1 MPSDLQP
8 LFTYSLSYDPL
19 GNVTSRTQTRC
30 TYNFCAGSSADV
42 PRTVTGTFTQG
53 LLTAVPGHA
62 SSITYHPNSL
72 VAQVAHSNGVLDLQE
87 KDPDD
92 MARPL
97 RLRTSG
103 ASEDFDSG
111 LYAFDGAGNVTEM
124 GTQRYVYDLLSRIGE
139 AQVEVPGTGCGE
151 ELLLQSG
158 TDSGTVTHESCG
170 TVRAEGS
177 YKVGATGNVTLRAG
191 NRVVLGDGFS
201 VASGGRLTA
210 GTDPA
215 LDPEGEPTAASQSF
229 TFDPFGNL
237 LSVTTEREG
246 QSPET
251 RTIGTNASTN
261 RLTVAG
267 YDLSGNVT
275 SWSGREYR
283 YDPFNMV
290 WQTKPT
296 NGNGHTFVYGPG
308 DERLWAVDWTAGTA
322 ASNWVSTWTLRDLDG
337 SPLRQYR
344 NVGENLSGNWF
355 LQRDYVYRNGGLLA
369 AHTPEGFQHFH
380 LDHLGSPR
388 ILTDSNAQ
396 TLAQHLYFPFGEEAT
411 NPAQDAEA
419 LKFTGHERDDLD
431 ASGTTRDLDYM
442 HRRFHSPHLGRFFS
456 PDELKRYEPLRTPQ
470 LYNRYS
476 YVVANPVNLVDP
488 DGLRPL
494 RATELQFFN
503 AFFGADFSTVDVK
516 GGLLGR
522 AVTAVAGAQGV
533 TLGEDVFLSPD
544 ASRGFDQGIRRSVAV
559 VGHELTHVLQYRH
572 LGGQRFLD
580 GYLQNYA
587 FNRRSGQ
594 THSEAYHD
602 IFVEE
607 VASKVRA
614 VVFDFLTENPDIA
627 AKLKSG
633 EAFSA
638 SEIALISSA
647 LQQAIDEGKLLEQ
660 GFQIIQGMLV
670 RVDYVPK

>member
-1 MPSDLQP
+1 
-8 LFTYSLSYDPL
+8 
-19 GNVTSRTQTRC
+19 
-30 TYNFCAGSSADV
+30 
-42 PRTVTGTFTQG
+42 
-53 LLTAVPGHA
+53 
-62 SSITYHPNSL
+62 
-72 VAQVAHSNGVLDLQE
+72 
-87 KDPDD
+87 
-92 MARPL
+92 
-97 RLRTSG
+97 
-103 ASEDFDSG
+103 
-111 LYAFDGAGNVTEM
+111 
-124 GTQRYVYDLLSRIGE
+124 
-139 AQVEVPGTGCGE
+139 
-151 ELLLQSG
+151 
-158 TDSGTVTHESCG
+158 
-170 TVRAEGS
+170 
-177 YKVGATGNVTLRAG
+177 
-191 NRVVLGDGFS
+191 VVLGDGFS
-201 VASGGRLTA
+201 VASGGRLTVA
-210 GTDPA
+210 TDPA
-215 LDPEGEPTAASQSF
+215 LDPEGEPQDAAQSY
-229 TFDPFGNL
+229 TYDRFGNL
-237 LSVTTEREG
+237 LSVTTERAGE
-246 QSPET
+246 SDVT
-251 RTIGTNASTN
+251 RTIGTTSTTN
-261 RLTVAG
+261 RLSVAS

-275 SWSGREYR
+275 AWAGRDYR
-283 YDPFNMV
+283 YDPFNML

-308 DERLWAVDWTAGTA
+308 DERLWAIDWTAGAA

-337 SPLRQYR
+337 TPLRQFR
-344 NVGENLSGNWF
+344 NVGENTTAANWSF
-355 LQRDYVYRNGGLLA
+355 HRDYVYRNGGLLA
-369 AHTPEGFQHFH
+369 THTPEGLQHFH

-388 ILTDSNAQ
+388 IITGANGT

-411 NPAQDAEA
+411 NPEQDGEV

-431 ASGTTRDLDYM
+431 ASGSTRDLDYM

-476 YVVANPVNLVDP
+476 YVVGNPVNLVDP

-503 AFFGADFSTVDVK
+503 AFFGADLSTVDVK

-522 AVTAVAGAQGV
+522 AATAVAGTQGV
-533 TLGEDVFLSPD
+533 TLGENVFLSPN
-544 ASRGFDQGIRRSVAV
+544 ASQGFDQGIRRSVAL

-594 THSEAYHD
+594 AHNEAYED
-602 IFVEE
+602 IIVEE
-607 VASKVRA
+607 VARKVQG
-614 VVFDFLTENPDIA
+614 VVFDFLSQNPDIE
-627 AKLKSG
+627 AKLDSG

-660 GFQIIQGMLV
+660 GFQFIQGVLV